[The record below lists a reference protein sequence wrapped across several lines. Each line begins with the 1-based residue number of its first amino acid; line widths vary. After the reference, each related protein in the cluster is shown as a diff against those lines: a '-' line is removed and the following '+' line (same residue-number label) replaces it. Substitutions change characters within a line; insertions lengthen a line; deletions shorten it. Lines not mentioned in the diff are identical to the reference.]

1 MKISD
6 AFSLALRIVLLQT
19 CLIAVIQIATL
30 LKMKKKIAVK
40 INNMYDWVK

>member
-30 LKMKKKIAVK
+30 LKKQKKNCSKNKQYV
-40 INNMYDWVK
+40 